1 MQIKKCKGCL
11 YGIVDNIDSI
21 FLEKVPNEFKI
32 NQEKRD
38 NNKYHITIANSD
50 EINDKLPEDKIIDIK
65 YINLGLSK
73 LQRDNNEVYYLLI
86 YSDDLNLIRK
96 ELNLQEIIFH
106 ITLGFKFNDIHDKEK
121 SIHNIILKNKIN
133 EEEIVSLKFPK
144 YISDYLKSNYYFPK
158 MLIKELKNNYH
169 QNSDNINYL
178 IENKN
183 YLGYIF
189 RYQKT
194 NDINDLKL
202 AIDNY
207 DYNIHN
213 KYDPKNI
220 GTFNCIKKINQLIM
234 KDNLEY
240 RKKMYYFCNDTKK
253 ILVHDMPRN
262 FSWVIENKLGGIS
275 KLNCVEDILVLQTLG
290 IRKIYYFL
298 EKRYFDHL
306 DTKDIKLNY
315 VHCINTMP
323 PKLEDMLDT
332 LQNESFE
339 EPVLFGCLGGFG
351 RTGTALASYLCY
363 YGIDNNR
370 MNSER
375 SITYLRSVRPKSIE
389 SDVQEDFVKQFS
401 NHLFKLED
409 GITTKPKIKTQIQFI
424 MLVGLPG
431 SGKST
436 FTELFMTNGM
446 NVKVINQDIMGRK
459 ISEQSL
465 LKFIKESNIT
475 ILDRVNYTKEDRK
488 SWLDNTLLSSK
499 QCLCV
504 YLSTP
509 KFVCIQRTKNRE
521 NHPTIKKGGGERII
535 NDIDS
540 KFEIPTKDEGFSDV
554 INLED
559 EEDVRNYLKTWNC
572 SKIELENNDTNFI
585 HKFPRTQ
592 HIINIGG
599 ATVDDRI

>member
-121 SIHNIILKNKIN
+121 SIHNIILKNKIK
-133 EEEIVSLKFPK
+133 EEEIVNLKLTK

-220 GTFNCIKKINQLIM
+220 GTFNCIK
-234 KDNLEY
+234 
-240 RKKMYYFCNDTKK
+240 
-253 ILVHDMPRN
+253 
-262 FSWVIENKLGGIS
+262 
-275 KLNCVEDILVLQTLG
+275 
-290 IRKIYYFL
+290 
-298 EKRYFDHL
+298 
-306 DTKDIKLNY
+306 
-315 VHCINTMP
+315 
-323 PKLEDMLDT
+323 
-332 LQNESFE
+332 
-339 EPVLFGCLGGFG
+339 
-351 RTGTALASYLCY
+351 
-363 YGIDNNR
+363 
-370 MNSER
+370 
-375 SITYLRSVRPKSIE
+375 
-389 SDVQEDFVKQFS
+389 
-401 NHLFKLED
+401 
-409 GITTKPKIKTQIQFI
+409 
-424 MLVGLPG
+424 
-431 SGKST
+431 
-436 FTELFMTNGM
+436 
-446 NVKVINQDIMGRK
+446 
-459 ISEQSL
+459 
-465 LKFIKESNIT
+465 
-475 ILDRVNYTKEDRK
+475 
-488 SWLDNTLLSSK
+488 
-499 QCLCV
+499 
-504 YLSTP
+504 
-509 KFVCIQRTKNRE
+509 
-521 NHPTIKKGGGERII
+521 
-535 NDIDS
+535 
-540 KFEIPTKDEGFSDV
+540 
-554 INLED
+554 
-559 EEDVRNYLKTWNC
+559 
-572 SKIELENNDTNFI
+572 
-585 HKFPRTQ
+585 
-592 HIINIGG
+592 
-599 ATVDDRI
+599 